1 MRQVLLAHG
10 INSNGDWQNA
20 VGHVL
25 EPHFEVVKIRFWQ
38 YRGLGAFK
46 LVFEPWALIL
56 VGAVTYFLAAHVIPI
71 WLAIVCGVV
80 GGMTAA
86 YLTAPIRRR
95 MTMKRF
101 VKEGGKSLGVTRP
114 HIIAHSFGT
123 LLTGWV
129 LKSFPGVKARRIV
142 LVGCVLREDFNW
154 LDIYTRKT
162 NAFDAIRNEW
172 TNQDSVVKL
181 AGLIRRRIPD
191 FGQAGLT
198 GFTPVPNWIHS
209 VASPDFDCV
218 PCTGK
223 PDALIHNYDCS
234 GLGHS
239 DAFIGAIHAS
249 RYWLPFLWARSP
261 QEYGD
266 LLDCCEAAAEAFEN
280 SNTHDLKIAEDEL
293 LVTEWE
299 WTYGQKF
306 EDYLVNLIKIHP
318 NLRGRS
324 ANDLAGR
331 AAGLFWRR
339 MELARRAAA
348 SDDGGSQKL
357 IKYLRPELAATAAI
371 EDALAASR

>member
-1 MRQVLLAHG
+1 MRQVLLVHG
-10 INSNGDWQNA
+10 INSNGGWQDA

-25 EPHFEVVKIRFWQ
+25 EPHFEVAKIRYWQ
-38 YRGLGAFK
+38 YRWFGAFK
-46 LVFEPWALIL
+46 LVFEPWSLVL
-56 VGAVTYFLAAHVIPI
+56 VGAATYFLAVRFLAI
-71 WLAIVCGVV
+71 WLAVV
-80 GGMTAA
+80 SAVVIGSAAA

-95 MTMKRF
+95 MTMQRF
-101 VKEGGKSLGVTRP
+101 VEEGGTSLGVTRP

-123 LLTGWV
+123 FLTGWV

-142 LVGCVLREDFNW
+142 LVGCVLREDFDW

-162 NAFDAIRNEW
+162 SAFDAIRNEW
-172 TNQDSVVKL
+172 TNQDSVVRL
-181 AGLIRRRIPD
+181 AGLIRYRIPD

-209 VASPDFDCV
+209 VASPDFDCA
-218 PCTGK
+218 PCTDK

-280 SNTHDLKIAEDEL
+280 SNLHDLRIAEDEL
-293 LVTEWE
+293 MKTEWE

-306 EDYLVNLIKIHP
+306 EDYLAVLIGMHK

-324 ANDLAGR
+324 VDELVGR
-331 AAGLFWRR
+331 AGGLFWRT
-339 MELARRAAA
+339 MEFARQAAA
-348 SDDGGSQKL
+348 SGKNADRKW
-357 IKYLRPELAATAAI
+357 IIYLRPERAAALAI
-371 EDALAASR
+371 EETLATSE